1 MKKNYI
7 APQTKTVKVMNT
19 VALLT
24 NSTNYLRGEA
34 SSETVGLSREGR
46 DNSWDDE
53 E

>member
-24 NSTNYLRGEA
+24 NSVDYLRGEA
-34 SSETVGLSREGR
+34 SSTTKGLSREGR
-46 DNSWDDE
+46 DSNWDDE